1 MSTNEI
7 NISINISDDLLG
19 KLMTVAMASSAP
31 MPLPQMLGAL
41 AEPSAP
47 SAKKEKPPMAFAL
60 LKESNMQ
67 IGDLVRVKWMNPTSK
82 DPNVGVIK
90 LN

>member
-19 KLMTVAMASSAP
+19 KLMTVAMASQTP

-41 AEPSAP
+41 LTEQPP
-47 SAKKEKPPMAFAL
+47 EKKEKVPMGFRPVEE
-60 LKESNMQ
+60 K
-67 IGDLVRVKWMNPTSK
+67 
-82 DPNVGVIK
+82 
-90 LN
+90 

>member
-19 KLMTVAMASSAP
+19 KLMTVAMASQAP

-41 AEPSAP
+41 LSEQPEP
-47 SAKKEKPPMAFAL
+47 KEKAPMGFRST
-60 LKESNMQ
+60 KES
-67 IGDLVRVKWMNPTSK
+67 
-82 DPNVGVIK
+82 
-90 LN
+90 

>member
-19 KLMTVAMASSAP
+19 KLMTVAMASSSP

-41 AEPSAP
+41 LAEPSAP
-47 SAKKEKPPMAFAL
+47 SSKKEKPPMGFRSP
-60 LKESNMQ
+60 E
-67 IGDLVRVKWMNPTSK
+67 GE
-82 DPNVGVIK
+82 
-90 LN
+90 

>member
-19 KLMTVAMASSAP
+19 KLLSVAMASQAP

-41 AEPSAP
+41 LSEQAPEKAEKAP
-47 SAKKEKPPMAFAL
+47 MGFRTTEEK
-60 LKESNMQ
+60 
-67 IGDLVRVKWMNPTSK
+67 
-82 DPNVGVIK
+82 
-90 LN
+90 